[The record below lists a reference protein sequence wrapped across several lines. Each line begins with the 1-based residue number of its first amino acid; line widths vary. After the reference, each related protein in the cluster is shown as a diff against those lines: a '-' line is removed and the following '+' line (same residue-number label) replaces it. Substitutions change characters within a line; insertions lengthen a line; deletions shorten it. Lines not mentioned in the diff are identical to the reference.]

1 MQAKN
6 RFSLYAA
13 CVPMLAMAAPAMAQS
28 ADADKSEGI
37 YAVARAGVT
46 FDNEAKF
53 EAADRTAPAT
63 FPAEVDHKR
72 GFTGELGIGYDL
84 GPVRLEATGG
94 YSRFGVDKD
103 SKDNAAAAGVVLAGR
118 TRQFDL
124 GVSAYVDFNED
135 GVIVPYLGGGIGA
148 ARVDGKIS
156 ALGGTPASGS
166 RFDDKDWGFRWHLDA
181 GLALKAAPRTS
192 IELGARYSRTSGL
205 EFDGHQGPVAAGGT
219 GRTYSPDFKNFSL
232 MMGVRQSF

>member
-13 CVPMLAMAAPAMAQS
+13 CLPMLAMAAPAMAQS
-28 ADADKSEGI
+28 NDADKSEGV
-37 YAVARAGVT
+37 YAVVRAGVT
-46 FDNEAKF
+46 VGQDATF
-53 EAADRTAPAT
+53 EAADRTAPST

-94 YSRFGVDKD
+94 YSRAGVDKGG
-103 SKDNAAAAGVVLAGR
+103 KDNAAAGSVLAGR
-118 TRQFDL
+118 TKQFDL

-135 GVIVPYLGGGIGA
+135 GVIVPYIGGGIGA
-148 ARVDGKIS
+148 ARVDSDIS
-156 ALGGTPASGS
+156 ALGGTPVSGS

-181 GLALKAAPRTS
+181 GLALKAGARTA

-205 EFDGHQGPVAAGGT
+205 EFDGRQGPVAGG
-219 GRTYSPDFKNFSL
+219 GSSRSYSPDLKNFAV
-232 MMGVRQSF
+232 MVGVRQSF